1 MAPTTP
7 QRKTAKTTK
16 RSKKA
21 AAKKSALLYRVRNSR
36 IHGRGVFAACE
47 IKKGTSVIEYKGDR
61 MTWDEAL
68 ELPPSDP
75 DNPTHTFFFELSDG
89 NVIDGGSGNNA
100 ARWIN
105 HSCSP
110 NCESFEDE
118 NDRVWIQAI
127 RDISKGEELSYD
139 YKLSVDGKLKKKEL
153 EDYIC
158 HCGSE
163 KCRGYLIKF
172 KKKKKDKKKDKKND
186 KKAKRKTKK
195 KKDKKKN

>member
-1 MAPTTP
+1 MPSPTTSK
-7 QRKTAKTTK
+7 RKTAK
-16 RSKKA
+16 RSAPRKT
-21 AAKKSALLYRVRNSR
+21 AKKGKTSTPVRLYQVRNSP
-36 IHGRGVFAACE
+36 IHGRGVFAACD
-47 IKKGTSVIEYKGDR
+47 IQKGTSVIEYKGDR

-105 HSCSP
+105 HSCDP

-127 RDISKGEELSYD
+127 RNIAKGEELSYD

-153 EDYIC
+153 ADYVC

-163 KCRGYLIKF
+163 KCRGYLIKL
-172 KKKKKDKKKDKKND
+172 KKKKKDKKGNKKS
-186 KKAKRKTKK
+186 K
-195 KKDKKKN
+195 KKDKKKKKKD

>member
-1 MAPTTP
+1 MATKTPKTTTAP
-7 QRKTAKTTK
+7 KRKTAKAVK
-16 RSKKA
+16 RSKKTA
-21 AAKKSALLYRVRNSR
+21 TPAPLCRVKTSR
-36 IHGRGVFAACE
+36 IHGRGVFAARD
-47 IKKGTSVIEYKGDR
+47 IKKGTSVIEYKGNR
-61 MTWDEAL
+61 MSWDEAL

-89 NVIDGGSGNNA
+89 RVIDGGSAGNE

-105 HSCSP
+105 HSCDP

-127 RDISKGEELSYD
+127 RDIAKGEELSYD

-153 EDYIC
+153 EDYAC

-163 KCRGYLIKF
+163 KCRGYLIKL
-172 KKKKKDKKKDKKND
+172 KKKKKDKKKDKKGD
-186 KKAKRKTKK
+186 KKKKGKK
-195 KKDKKKN
+195 KKD

>member
-1 MAPTTP
+1 MASTTLR
-7 QRKTAKTTK
+7 RKSA
-16 RSKKA
+16 KA
-21 AAKKSALLYRVRNSR
+21 AKRGEKTSPLYRVKTSR
-36 IHGRGVFAACE
+36 IHGRGVFAARD
-47 IKKGTSVIEYKGDR
+47 IPKGASIIEYKGGR

-89 NVIDGGSGNNA
+89 KVIDGGSGGNA

-105 HSCSP
+105 HSCDP
-110 NCESFEDE
+110 NCESYEDE

-127 RDISKGEELSYD
+127 RDIAKDEELSYD

-153 EDYIC
+153 KDYAC

-163 KCRGYLIKF
+163 KCRGYLIKL
-172 KKKKKDKKKDKKND
+172 KKKKKDKKDDKKS
-186 KKAKRKTKK
+186 KKKDKK

>member
-1 MAPTTP
+1 M
-7 QRKTAKTTK
+7 
-16 RSKKA
+16 
-21 AAKKSALLYRVRNSR
+21 
-36 IHGRGVFAACE
+36 HGRGVFATCD
-47 IKKGTSVIEYKGDR
+47 IKKGTSIIEYKGDR

-89 NVIDGGSGNNA
+89 NVIDGGSGRNA

-105 HSCSP
+105 HSCNP
-110 NCESFEDE
+110 NCETFEDE
-118 NDRVWIQAI
+118 NGRVWIQAI

-153 EDYIC
+153 KDYVC

-163 KCRGYLIKF
+163 KCRGYLIKR
-172 KKKKKDKKKDKKND
+172 KKKKKDKDKKDKKDKKKNKKKKDKKKD
-186 KKAKRKTKK
+186 
-195 KKDKKKN
+195 